1 MITKPLLTF
10 TTGNKIYVANLGN
23 IQSDHLMNEHEWLNF
38 VQPTETV
45 VTSEKI
51 VFSMPNF
58 KPDEKGFAGGTLIF
72 ETGNKFLYTIDVVDS
87 GDITKPNV
95 EYKSNLL
102 ISDNLEDVTIRFE
115 KELLDL
121 FEHLKTNNSQS
132 YMFMALKQKL
142 RETDNIYSRI
152 YPEKLI

>member
-1 MITKPLLTF
+1 MITKSLLTF
-10 TTGNKIYVANLGN
+10 ATGNKIYVANIGN

-38 VQPTETV
+38 VLPTETV

-58 KPDEKGFAGGTLIF
+58 NPKEKGFAGGTLIF

>member
-10 TTGNKIYVANLGN
+10 ATGNKIYVANIGN

-38 VQPTETV
+38 ILPTETI
-45 VTSEKI
+45 VTTDKI
-51 VFSMPNF
+51 IFSMPNF
-58 KPDEKGFAGGTLIF
+58 KPKEKGFAGGTLIF
-72 ETGNKFLYTIDVVDS
+72 ETDNKFLYTIDVVDS

-95 EYKSNLL
+95 EYNSNVL
-102 ISDNLEDVTIRFE
+102 ISDNLEDVVIRFE
-115 KELLDL
+115 ERLVEL
-121 FEHLKTNNSQS
+121 FEHLKTNNSQG